1 MKNYLM
7 LNNKKIELSPEQVKQ
22 IEESFGFNRTELK
35 NIPEGETFKVGELE
49 FIVLEHREVFPGHSE
64 TLVILKELWKNAKF
78 DDKTND
84 YKNSSIRKLLNTD
97 FYELISKSVGAENIV
112 NHAVDITADDGRT
125 DYGSCDDNISLLDC
139 DMYRKYVYILEKY
152 NPKKW
157 WWLVTPYSTK
167 SNGYEVSVR
176 CVLGSGAVNDSLC
189 NDVNGVRPFCILKS
203 SIFVSK

>member
-64 TLVILKELWKNAKF
+64 TLVILKEFWKTAKF

-97 FYELISKSVGAENIV
+97 FYELLSKFVGAENII

-152 NPKKW
+152 NPQKW
-157 WWLVTPYSTK
+157 WWLVTPYITK

-176 CVLGSGAVNDSLC
+176 CVSSRGAMINDIC
-189 NDVNGVRPFCILKS
+189 NDGNGVRPFCILKS